1 MTKELDGS
9 EIYIVARLVND
20 MEIMAIMEGEDKQY
34 VKLQHAMEVRVIP
47 EIRDGVKRFT
57 KFAALPLT
65 QLSEDPSYIIDKSHI
80 LFIKRLS
87 NDMKQH
93 LRMLVTNPDASDDME
108 IDEWD
113 SLAEEE
119 TGEEIMDNMIV
130 GKKNTYH

>member
-9 EIYIVARLVND
+9 EIYVVARLVND
-20 MEIMAIMEGEDKQY
+20 MEIMAVMEGEDKQY

-47 EIRDGVKRFT
+47 EIVNGVKRFT

-93 LRMLVTNPDASDDME
+93 LRMLVTNPEDNDDME
-108 IDEWD
+108 IDDWEA
-113 SLAEEE
+113 LAEEE
-119 TGEEIMDNMIV
+119 TVTEEMMDNMD
-130 GKKNTYH
+130 KKTYH